1 MRIKKTNANRSITL
15 GVLGKIKTGIK
26 KINGDKEYPV
36 STDHFVF
43 TSNVPKRVK
52 DLRDLLG
59 DKPTEIPVTFH
70 SNSIDDVCSQ
80 FFELRN
86 NAGQLVAKGDGETFK
101 QSVANGWIDITKD
114 DAYKLPGKISSSKFK
129 AAWVETLVL
138 KVIILG
144 YPELGCWEY
153 RTKAK
158 ETSIPQIISSFDTV
172 LENAGQVKM
181 VPFILTVKKH
191 KSNRAE
197 AKRVYPVV
205 NLIFNMSTEMMEK
218 INQLGQGVSGL
229 LTAEKINSVK
239 QIEAPNNEI
248 EDAQI
253 IRD

>member
-1 MRIKKTNANRSITL
+1 MRIKKTNADRQMTL

-26 KINGDKEYPV
+26 KKNGNKEYPA
-36 STDHFVF
+36 STDYFVF
-43 TSNVPKRVK
+43 TSNVPKRVQ
-52 DLRDLLG
+52 DLKMLLG
-59 DKPTEIPVTFH
+59 DKPTTIPVTFH
-70 SNSIDDVCSQ
+70 SDNIDDVCSQ

-86 NAGQLVAKGDGETFK
+86 SAGQLLAKGDGENFK
-101 QSVANGWIDITKD
+101 QSIAKGWIDITKD
-114 DAYKLPGKISSSKFK
+114 QAYKLPAKISSNDFK

-172 LENAGQVKM
+172 LENAGRVKM
-181 VPFILTVKKH
+181 IPFILTVHKH

-205 NLIFNMSTEMMEK
+205 NLVFNMSTEMMES
-218 INQLGQGVSGL
+218 INQLGEGVSGL
-229 LTAEKINSVK
+229 LTAEKINSIK
-239 QIEAPNNEI
+239 QIEAPKEEI
-248 EDAQI
+248 EEAEI
-253 IRD
+253 IN